1 MTNERNASQEL
12 QNAQQIILPTIL
24 SEYRIQQACSSPTS
38 HLQIPINKIN
48 HMYDSLTVVLR
59 KSVAFDNKTWW
70 HTYNGNDWDEEI
82 QTDRDYLLGTL
93 HFLDIQLKPYMD
105 ETAVNAIQASPF
117 A

>member
-1 MTNERNASQEL
+1 MNETHHKNYRMRNKLYFRRFCLNTEFNKHVAALHLTFRSQLTE
-12 QNAQQIILPTIL
+12 
-24 SEYRIQQACSSPTS
+24 
-38 HLQIPINKIN
+38 KIN